1 MQLTFLGTGGAQQ
14 VPAFGCACAICQ
26 RARRE
31 PARRRRA
38 CSAMLDYQGETTLID
53 AGLTS
58 LERRFSAGQ
67 IQRFLLTHY
76 HMDHVQGLFHL
87 RWGCGSAIPVYGPPD
102 EQGCDDLFRHPG
114 ILDFQPPLAPFV
126 SITLGGLRITPLPLI
141 HSKITHGYLIQSADR
156 TLAYLTDTVGLPPDT
171 LRFLQGVRLDLLVLD
186 CSLPPQAQ
194 APRNHNDLTRALE
207 IQQRLLPQRTLL
219 THISHHL
226 DAWLL
231 THPLP
236 PGLELAYDG
245 LCIDVSA
252 PDAPRAAADRTP
264 AP

>member
-14 VPAFGCACAICQ
+14 VPAFGCECLVCR

-31 PARRRRA
+31 AAFRRRA
-38 CSAMLDYQGETTLID
+38 CSAMLQYNGETSLLD

-87 RWGCGSAIPVYGPPD
+87 RWGCGNSIPVYGPPD
-102 EQGCDDLFRHPG
+102 PQGCDDLFKHPG

-126 SITLGGLRITPLPLI
+126 SVELGGLQITPLPLI
-141 HSKITHGYLIQSADR
+141 HSKPTHGYLIQTPGKA
-156 TLAYLTDTVGLPPDT
+156 LAYLTDTVGLPPQT
-171 LRFLQGVRLDLLVLD
+171 ARFLQHVSLDLLVLD
-186 CSLPPQAQ
+186 CSLPPQTQ

-207 IQQRLLPQRTLL
+207 IQQRLQPRRTLL
-219 THISHHL
+219 THISHQL
-226 DAWLL
+226 DLWLL
-231 THPLP
+231 DNPLP
-236 PGLELAYDG
+236 GGLELAFDN
-245 LCIDVSA
+245 LSVSV
-252 PDAPRAAADRTP
+252 
-264 AP
+264 